1 MTIDPKILRACADG
15 NRLAQNELYRV
26 CYSPLMSVCMRYK
39 QDRDDAAGMLNV
51 GFLKILQN
59 IGKYDTS
66 TPFVAWI
73 KRIMI
78 NTMIDDYRKGRKDQ
92 IIEHRDFSEPQF
104 DVDGIDFKQAD
115 KEFDADEIR
124 TIINELPNMT
134 LKVFNLYA
142 IDGYSHKEIAKML
155 GMSDGTSKWHLS
167 NARQKIKEQLK
178 IKLGIVGN

>member
-1 MTIDPKILRACADG
+1 MIIDPKILRACADG
-15 NRLAQNELYRV
+15 DRRAQNELYRL

-39 QDRDDAAGMLNV
+39 KDRDDAASMLNV

-59 IGKYDTS
+59 IHKYDST

-78 NTMIDDYRKGRKDQ
+78 NTMIDDYRKTKKDQ
-92 IIEHRDFSEPQF
+92 IVESRDFSERQV
-104 DVDGIDFKQAD
+104 DIDGIDFNLAD
-115 KEFDADEIR
+115 KQFDADQIR
-124 TIINELPNMT
+124 MIINELPEMT

-142 IDGYSHKEIAKML
+142 IDGYSHKEIGTML

-167 NARQKIKEQLK
+167 NARQKIKEKLK
-178 IKLGIVGN
+178 SRLGIVG